1 MPPHLPRRSHFE
13 RGRAG
18 SARDITASSRSFVV
32 PALAQEIEAVFGGQ
46 IELLGLTSDLPD
58 IGPGNDPV
66 SVDLVWRSVE
76 TPTADYTVSLQWLGT
91 DDRPAAQADALLP
104 GPSGTWLP
112 GQVVTQSVTVP
123 LPPQPGD
130 YRLVA
135 VLYNAA
141 DPAFPRLRLADGGE
155 WVQLK

>member
-1 MPPHLPRRSHFE
+1 MTVAP
-13 RGRAG
+13 
-18 SARDITASSRSFVV
+18 SSRRFAAPV
-32 PALAQEIEAVFGGQ
+32 LAQEIGAVLGGQ
-46 IELLGLTSDLPD
+46 IELLGLTAQDAGSAT
-58 IGPGNDPV
+58 
-66 SVDLVWRSVE
+66 VDLVWRAAD

-104 GPSGTWLP
+104 GPSATWLP

-123 LPPQPGD
+123 LPPLPGD

-141 DPAFPRLRLADGGE
+141 RPLSPVCLWPVGASGCN
-155 WVQLK
+155 